1 MFLRKRFSYH
11 LLLYLFASYKKLYR
25 FSYWHCDRHSIKCCL
40 LILDRSHV
48 HRFFPGHYAEVTI
61 ITTVAGM
68 LIGMLFGSLVSR
80 ETMVTG
86 YANGLMSGFMA
97 PMVGM
102 MIMDHIV
109 LMVGLPLV
117 LTVIFILFIL
127 SNHLKQEL

>member
-1 MFLRKRFSYH
+1 
-11 LLLYLFASYKKLYR
+11 
-25 FSYWHCDRHSIKCCL
+25 
-40 LILDRSHV
+40 
-48 HRFFPGHYAEVTI
+48 
-61 ITTVAGM
+61 M